1 MNKIS
6 DSMGKKVFLSIC
18 IPSYNRPAELER
30 LLRSIDCT
38 RYADEIEIVITEDKS
53 PKREEVRTTVEGFRE
68 TSPYSVVYHENT
80 ENLGYDHNIRHVAEL
95 AGGTW
100 VMFMGD
106 DDLFLPGALD
116 PYIDFLKGHPE
127 TSYVLRRYEALYA
140 DGTTEEFRYDKKDVF
155 LPAGE
160 DSYVEF
166 FRRSV
171 FISGFCFRKE
181 CFTDYS
187 CADYDGTLL
196 FQLYIEAQIC
206 LNYSSAYCDIPITQ
220 SIEGGTPYFGHS
232 AAEKDKYTS
241 GSNPASNSLNFMKQV
256 RVLADS
262 IDAKNGI
269 HCAQRIMDSY
279 SKYSYGFL
287 LSQRDAGVKIYRD
300 YAKEL
305 KKLGFAGSGYFYLYY
320 WMLLIF
326 GTKGSRGIIRFI
338 KRALGK
344 TPRL

>member
-1 MNKIS
+1 MKPY
-6 DSMGKKVFLSIC
+6 LSIC

-30 LLRSIDCT
+30 LLRSIDS
-38 RYADEIEIVITEDKS
+38 RKHADEIEIVITEDKA
-53 PKREEVRTTVEGFRE
+53 PKRDAVRAAVERFRE
-68 TSPYSVVYHENT
+68 DSPYRVIYHENT
-80 ENLGYDHNIRHVAEL
+80 DNLGYDHNIRHVAEL
-95 AGGTW
+95 ANGTW
-100 VMFMGD
+100 AMFLGD

-116 PYIDFLKGHPE
+116 PYIDFLKSHPE
-127 TSYVLRRYEALYA
+127 CGYVLRRYRTIYS
-140 DGTTEEFRYDKKDVF
+140 DGKTEEFRYDDHDF
-155 LPAGE
+155 FFEAGE
-160 DSYVEF
+160 DAYVEL

-206 LNYSSAYCDIPITQ
+206 LHYPSAYCDIPITEC
-220 SIEGGTPYFGHS
+220 IEGGTPYFGRS
-232 AAEKDKYTS
+232 AAEQGKYTS

-256 RVLADS
+256 RVLTDS

-269 HCAQRIMDSY
+269 HCTQRIMDSY

-287 LSQRDAGVKIYRD
+287 LSQRDTGMKVYRY

-326 GTKGSRGIIRFI
+326 GTRGSRNIIRFL
-338 KRALGK
+338 KRVNGK
-344 TPRL
+344 TPKL